1 MILRENFYGDV
12 NIGLYGFATDK
23 YCFLGL
29 HLKVNKKIEDAL
41 GVPVHVSTLLGT
53 DFAGIFTAGNSSG
66 IAVSEH
72 VEMHELDALR
82 KTFDDVLVLNTRF
95 TALGNLVLI
104 NDNGIIISPLLR
116 KSRKEI
122 ESFFKLSCVVSAIAG
137 ISVTGSCAIATNK
150 GCVVHPKIK
159 PVEKKLIEETL
170 GVPVD
175 ISTASFGTPFV
186 KSGVIANS
194 QGLIISTSSSGP
206 EMGRI
211 SEVLGFV

>member
-29 HLKVNKKIEDAL
+29 KHKVNKEIEKAL
-41 GVPVHVSTLLGT
+41 GVPVHVSTILGT
-53 DFAGIFTAGNSSG
+53 DFAGIFAAGNSSG
-66 IAVSEH
+66 LVVTKMAEEH
-72 VEMHELDALR
+72 EIKALR
-82 KTFDDVLVLNTRF
+82 NFENVLVLDTRF
-95 TALGNLVLI
+95 TAIGNLILI
-104 NDNGIIISPLLR
+104 NDNGIVISPLLR
-116 KSRKEI
+116 RNRKDI
-122 ESFFKLSCVVSAIAG
+122 ESFFKLPCVVSAIAG

-150 GCVVHPKIK
+150 GCVVHPRTK
-159 PVEKKLIEETL
+159 PAEKKLIEETL

-175 ISTASFGTPFV
+175 ISTASFGSPFV

-194 QGLIISTSSSGP
+194 RGLIISTSSSGP